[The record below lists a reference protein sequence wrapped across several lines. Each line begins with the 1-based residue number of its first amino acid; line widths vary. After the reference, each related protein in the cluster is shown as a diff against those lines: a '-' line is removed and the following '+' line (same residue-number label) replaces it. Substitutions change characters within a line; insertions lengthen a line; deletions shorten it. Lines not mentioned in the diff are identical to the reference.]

1 MCIRDSYGIEGKHYT
16 KIDDN
21 TITIPDDT
29 SYTLQGYQWMQ
40 GNVFLNYLTE
50 GESPDKVEALKAFN
64 AEAKKPI
71 DYGFKFDNTAVEAE
85 IAACQT
91 VKSEY
96 RKQVIMGSMDP
107 EPIMKEYAAKLKAA
121 GIDKIIE
128 EAQKQYDE
136 FLANKNKQ

>member
-1 MCIRDSYGIEGKHYT
+1 
-16 KIDDN
+16 
-21 TITIPDDT
+21 
-29 SYTLQGYQWMQ
+29 MQ

-107 EPIMKEYAAKLKAA
+107 EPIMKEYAVNLRLPALTKLLK
-121 GIDKIIE
+121 KHRNSMMN
-128 EAQKQYDE
+128 
-136 FLANKNKQ
+136 FLRTRTSNNKNK